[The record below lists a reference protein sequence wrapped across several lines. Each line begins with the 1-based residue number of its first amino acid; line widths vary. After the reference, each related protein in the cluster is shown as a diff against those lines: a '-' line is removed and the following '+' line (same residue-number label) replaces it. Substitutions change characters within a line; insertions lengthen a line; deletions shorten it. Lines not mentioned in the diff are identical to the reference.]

1 MITRQTILN
10 KVTLA
15 YVFFILSYLSVP
27 LHADER
33 ERQRVNAGNFG
44 LPGMFDVP
52 IARHFPDGE
61 LVITQQIHE
70 NLWRSGITFQAL
82 PRLGLS
88 FRYSGHGKG
97 GSSAYGRVNYDR
109 SFDAHIK
116 ILNERKFWPEISIG
130 LRDFIG
136 TGWYSSEYIVGT
148 KSIGKI
154 DLTAGLGF
162 GRLAGLGKFSNPL
175 SFVSSRFE
183 KREQNNHGKGGTLGT
198 INWFH
203 GQTSAFYGLRYYI
216 SDRLSLAVEYT
227 PDQMSREYYLD
238 VDSPWNIGASY
249 QINEFFGFSAQY
261 LHGNQLSVAANISIN
276 PDRPA
281 LLGGKELAPVPMRL
295 RPENTRSP
303 QQNNFDAI
311 RKVLAADRFKI
322 KELRLSDNSINIII
336 INTKFRSTA
345 QAIGRVAS
353 TLQRFT
359 SNDTKFANIS
369 IMSQN
374 IITGSYQVDLDKIT
388 EEQFNP
394 VLKAHQTDS
403 ILAVDIDAL
412 PTIKNNQRFTWGLG
426 PYITHRLFNLIYR
439 LV

>member
-1 MITRQTILN
+1 MCLQDL
-10 KVTLA
+10 KQ
-15 YVFFILSYLSVP
+15 P
-27 LHADER
+27 WQGWD
-33 ERQRVNAGNFG
+33 FG
-44 LPGMFDVP
+44 
-52 IARHFPDGE
+52 HYK
-61 LVITQQIHE
+61 LVSGQI
-70 NLWRSGITFQAL
+70 
-82 PRLGLS
+82 
-88 FRYSGHGKG
+88 
-97 GSSAYGRVNYDR
+97 
-109 SFDAHIK
+109 
-116 ILNERKFWPEISIG
+116 
-130 LRDFIG
+130 
-136 TGWYSSEYIVGT
+136 
-148 KSIGKI
+148 
-154 DLTAGLGF
+154 
-162 GRLAGLGKFSNPL
+162 
-175 SFVSSRFE
+175 
-183 KREQNNHGKGGTLGT
+183 
-198 INWFH
+198 
-203 GQTSAFYGLRYYI
+203 SAFYGLRYYI

-374 IITGSYQVDLDKIT
+374 IITGSYQVDLDKII

-394 VLKAHQTDS
+394 VLKAHRQTLS
-403 ILAVDIDAL
+403 
-412 PTIKNNQRFTWGLG
+412 
-426 PYITHRLFNLIYR
+426 
-439 LV
+439 